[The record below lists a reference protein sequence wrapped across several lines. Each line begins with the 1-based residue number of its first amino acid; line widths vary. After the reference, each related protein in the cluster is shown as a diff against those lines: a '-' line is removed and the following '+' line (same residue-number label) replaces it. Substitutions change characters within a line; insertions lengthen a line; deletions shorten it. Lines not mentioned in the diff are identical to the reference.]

1 MWEDVFVTF
10 AAVLTTASFIPQAVK
25 VVRTRQTDGISLLM
39 YAMFTVGVA
48 FWLLYGI
55 AVGSWQIIVANTIT
69 LSLALVILV
78 MKARDV
84 LSLASGRRAPK

>member
-1 MWEDVFVTF
+1 MMWEDVFVTV
-10 AAVLTTASFIPQAVK
+10 AATLTTASFLPQAVK
-25 VVRTRQTDGISLLM
+25 VVRTRQADGISLLM

-55 AVGSWQIIVANTIT
+55 AVGSWQIMAANAIT

-78 MKARDV
+78 MKV
-84 LSLASGRRAPK
+84 RAG